1 MISILPPLAL
11 TAVTGGMVSLTLVPA
26 IREAIHRKDATP
38 LPVRRDDGNIRNF
51 ARSFRR
57 YIVPLENALAECA
70 QQDCVA
76 EAGLPDGSPALLVG
90 KAGVYPFGEEKF
102 DRLVLFAKPVHLRDD
117 LMFTRDLY
125 AAHHFEG
132 GKKSIF
138 RAILGENDVLLEE
151 ESRVLRWLHAEGG
164 VIAAQNTHL
173 YGRCSAEKFIHLSAG
188 CRFERL
194 YAPAIVTGIN
204 AHGLAD
210 VFPVPQENKQENKKV
225 TVMSR
230 PHGRSRIKGDLH
242 LGSGEMFLGDIIATG
257 SISVGAESR
266 IVGSAKA
273 NADIELCE
281 QGQINGSLISSGT
294 IRLAKNCILKG
305 PVLAEKEIMI
315 GAGTRIG
322 THGSPTTISAPRIR
336 IAPDCVIHG
345 TIWARVEGRVEE

>member
-1 MISILPPLAL
+1 MIPILAPLAL

-26 IREAIHRKDATP
+26 IREVIQRKDAAP

-57 YIVPLENALAECA
+57 YIAPLESAFAECT

-76 EAGLPDGSPALLVG
+76 EAALPDGSPALLVG
-90 KAGVYPFGEEKF
+90 KAGVYSFGEDKI
-102 DRLVLFAKPVHLRDD
+102 DRLVLFAKSVNLRDD
-117 LMFTRDLY
+117 LIFTRDVY
-125 AAHHFEG
+125 AAARFAG
-132 GKKSIF
+132 GKNNIY
-138 RAILGENDVLLEE
+138 RAILGESDVLLEE

-164 VIAAQNTHL
+164 VIAGQNTHL
-173 YGRCSAEKFIHLSAG
+173 YGRCSAEKFVHLSAG

-204 AHGLAD
+204 AQSLTD
-210 VFPVPQENKQENKKV
+210 IFPAPVNQESKKV

-257 SISVGAESR
+257 SIRVGAESR
-266 IVGSAKA
+266 IVGSAKG
-273 NADIELCE
+273 NDDIELCE

-305 PVLAEKEIMI
+305 PVLAEKQITI

-322 THGSPTTISAPRIR
+322 TPDSPTTISAPRIR

-345 TIWARVEGRVEE
+345 TIWARAEGRVEE

>member
-1 MISILPPLAL
+1 MTPILAPLAL

-26 IREAIHRKDATP
+26 IREVIHRKDASP

-57 YIVPLENALAECA
+57 YIAPLENALAECA
-70 QQDCVA
+70 QQDCLA
-76 EAGLPDGSPALLVG
+76 EAGLPDGSALLVG
-90 KAGVYPFGEEKF
+90 KAGVFPFSEEKT
-102 DRLVLFAKPVHLRDD
+102 DRLALFAKPVHLRDD
-117 LMFTRDLY
+117 LIFTRDLY
-125 AAHHFEG
+125 AAGRLEG
-132 GKKSIF
+132 GKNNIF

-164 VIAAQNTHL
+164 VIAGQNTHL

-210 VFPVPQENKQENKKV
+210 AFPALGTQESKKV

-230 PHGRSRIKGDLH
+230 PHGRTRIKGDLH

-266 IVGSAKA
+266 IVGSAKGNA
-273 NADIELCE
+273 NIELCE

-294 IRLAKNCILKG
+294 IRLGKNCMLKG
-305 PVLAEKEIMI
+305 PVLAEEEITI

-322 THGSPTTISAPRIR
+322 TPASPTTISAPRIR

-345 TIWARVEGRVEE
+345 TIWARVEGGVEE